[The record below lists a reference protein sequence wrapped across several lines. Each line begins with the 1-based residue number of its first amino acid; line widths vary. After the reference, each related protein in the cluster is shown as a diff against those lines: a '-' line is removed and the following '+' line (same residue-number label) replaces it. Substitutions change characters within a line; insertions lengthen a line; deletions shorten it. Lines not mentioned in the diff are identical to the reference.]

1 MADDEE
7 KTEEPTPKRR
17 EEARKKGQVAKSQ
30 DLTKA
35 VLMLTG
41 MSLIYALG
49 GGIRNKLG
57 NFMRWCFEN
66 IHTVNFS
73 EEGINSLLLSV
84 ISLIIGILAPFAIGL
99 LFFVLAIS
107 IFQVGLKISFETL
120 KPNFGKLDPIKGMKN
135 IFSTSALVR
144 VAMSLLKL
152 AVIGGVLYYS
162 IIGEIDIVLALHT
175 FEVVTIFA
183 IISDMVFWMVVKMAI
198 AMLLLAIIDLIYQRY
213 NHEKQLKMSHQE
225 IKDEMKQSEGDPQ
238 VKARIRR
245 KMMENTFKR
254 MMAAVPEADVVVA
267 NPIHFAIALK
277 YDSAIAEAP
286 IVIAKGQ
293 RLIAQRIKELAREAG
308 IPIIEDKP
316 LARALFKTVEVGEQ
330 VPPALYR
337 AVAKVLGYIY
347 RMKNKKKR
355 GGISRSAALQ
365 GGVLRADGS
374 QETPLRPG
382 GQSYDGVS

>member
-17 EEARKKGQVAKSQ
+17 DEARKKGQVAKSQ

-35 VLMLTG
+35 ALMLAG
-41 MSLIYALG
+41 MGLIYALG
-49 GGIRNKLG
+49 GGIRTKLG
-57 NFMRWCFEN
+57 RFMGWCFEN

-84 ISLIIGILAPFAIGL
+84 ISLVIGILAPFAIGL
-99 LFFVLAIS
+99 LFFVLVACIL
-107 IFQVGLKISFETL
+107 QVGLKVSFETL
-120 KPNFGKLDPIKGMKN
+120 KPNFGKLDPIKGFKN
-135 IFSTSALVR
+135 IFSTSALMR
-144 VAMSLLKL
+144 VVMSLLKL
-152 AVIGGVLYYS
+152 AVIGTVLYYA
-162 IIGEIDIVLALHT
+162 IANEIEIVFALHT

-183 IISDMVFWMVVKMAI
+183 IIGDMVFWMVVKMAI
-198 AMLLLAIIDLIYQRY
+198 AMLVLAIIDLIYQRY

-238 VKARIRR
+238 VKARIHR

-254 MMAAVPEADVVVA
+254 MMASVPEADVVVA
-267 NPIHFAIALK
+267 NPTHFAIALK
-277 YDSAIAEAP
+277 YDAAISDAP

-293 RLIAQRIKELAREAG
+293 RLIAKRIKELAKEAG
-308 IPIIEDKP
+308 IPIVEDKP

-330 VPPALYR
+330 VPPALFR
-337 AVAKVLGYIY
+337 AVAKLLGYIY

-355 GGISRSAALQ
+355 GGLVKS
-365 GGVLRADGS
+365 G
-374 QETPLRPG
+374 
-382 GQSYDGVS
+382 